1 MALALCLLSARRPRR
16 VEVVKTAAPPPAAHA
31 AAHFAAARSQ
41 RGDEDVVL
49 NQKRMVF
56 FWKGNPLPNQHS
68 TPFSSPTLG
77 ETSLFHR
84 GVHIVRR
91 CSTKSTDWIRQKL
104 ASLFG
109 ARKPARHRRRGG
121 EVPAHGRPVALQLAR
136 RRRWLLTPPL
146 LRVAFRVPRLLFL
159 CRLSVFCVPLKL
171 VRRQPEL
178 MQTHRRHHPISCRL
192 NRVNIHNISPQ
203 PAAYCC

>member
-1 MALALCLLSARRPRR
+1 MALALRLLSARRPRR

-68 TPFSSPTLG
+68 TPFSSSPTLG

-104 ASLFG
+104 ARFFG
-109 ARKPARHRRRGG
+109 TRKPARRRRRSG
-121 EVPAHGRPVALQLAR
+121 EVPAHGRPVATCKETTLAAHSTAAACGISR
-136 RRRWLLTPPL
+136 PPS
-146 LRVAFRVPRLLFL
+146 P
-159 CRLSVFCVPLKL
+159 VPLSP
-171 VRRQPEL
+171 VRFLRSA
-178 MQTHRRHHPISCRL
+178 QTGTTT
-192 NRVNIHNISPQ
+192 
-203 PAAYCC
+203 A